1 MASSL
6 GLILVA
12 SGVIT
17 AGAGLA
23 ALLSPRLLLRIGFG
37 VESPHNAVVFFV
49 RHWGVLILTVG
60 ALIAYCAYVPSIRT
74 PVLVAGAT
82 EKFAIGIFAL
92 FGPLKRTSGMN
103 AVAIVDGIFA
113 VLYVVYLAGL

>member
-1 MASSL
+1 LASSL
-6 GLILVA
+6 KLILVA

-49 RHWGVLILTVG
+49 RHWGVLIAVVG
-60 ALIAYCAYVPSIRT
+60 ALTAYGAGDAAVRT
-74 PVLVAGAT
+74 PVLIAAVV
-82 EKFAIGIFAL
+82 EKIALGLLLFTGSVKPTSIIKAAALGDCLLAI
-92 FGPLKRTSGMN
+92 
-103 AVAIVDGIFA
+103 
-113 VLYVVYLAGL
+113 LYVGCLAG